1 MVGMVEVIGLFRLFG
16 VFGLFR
22 VIGKLY
28 ISIMLGIVGT
38 LRAASV
44 SCCIVVIRTQHAAF
58 LPYSDLTCSQILS
71 RFAVFKLLS
80 LGN

>member
-1 MVGMVEVIGLFRLFG
+1 MVVVVVVVRVIGLFRLFG
-16 VFGLFR
+16 

-38 LRAASV
+38 LRATSF
-44 SCCIVVIRTQHAAF
+44 SCCIVVIRTQHAAY
-58 LPYSDLTCSQILS
+58 LPCSALAYSQILS

>member
-1 MVGMVEVIGLFRLFG
+1 MVGVVG
-16 VFGLFR
+16 
-22 VIGKLY
+22 VIGKLC

-44 SCCIVVIRTQHAAF
+44 SRCIVVIRTQHAAS
-58 LPYSDLTCSQILS
+58 LPCSALTYSQILS

>member
-1 MVGMVEVIGLFRLFG
+1 MVGIVRVVG
-16 VFGLFR
+16 
-22 VIGKLY
+22 VIGKLC

-44 SCCIVVIRTQHAAF
+44 SCCIVVIRTQHAAS
-58 LPYSDLTCSQILS
+58 LPYSDLACSQILS

>member
-1 MVGMVEVIGLFRLFG
+1 MVGVVG
-16 VFGLFR
+16 VFG

-28 ISIMLGIVGT
+28 ISIMLGMVGT
-38 LRAASV
+38 LRATSF
-44 SCCIVVIRTQHAAF
+44 SCCIVVIRTQHAAS
-58 LPYSDLTCSQILS
+58 LPCSALAYSQILS

>member
-1 MVGMVEVIGLFRLFG
+1 MVGVVGVIGVFRVFGNPYIFILFG
-16 VFGLFR
+16 
-22 VIGKLY
+22 
-28 ISIMLGIVGT
+28 MVGT

-44 SCCIVVIRTQHAAF
+44 SCCIVVIRTQYAAS
-58 LPYSDLTCSQILS
+58 LPYSDLAYSQILS